1 MGGDPCQ
8 RHGLGAQTASPAGG
22 PSPLLCERVRSL
34 KGHPGSPISA
44 PVSLCAVHKG
54 PSHGPQPGLYTTTS
68 CTRCVAVASANCWLC
83 PGGRGTGT
91 GPCLGRRGM
100 GTEPCP
106 GGRGM
111 GAGPCPGGGGRAQDP
126 VLAGGGSAGDPV
138 LSLGAGLLWLPGAP
152 LMGGWAG
159 ALGSTLQA
167 GPHLAGL
174 FISHNGPFC
183 SGAAVM
189 LVGEASETG
198 LSSPAAGASA
208 AFSSTCPSPGSP
220 LGPLPSGAH
229 TAWARHWDGLAGPG
243 QQAPAPPWPLQT
255 PSVR

>member
-1 MGGDPCQ
+1 MARSLASTRPPPAHAAWQ
-8 RHGLGAQTASPAGG
+8 WHRQTTGCVLAGG
-22 PSPLLCERVRSL
+22 EWARN
-34 KGHPGSPISA
+34 
-44 PVSLCAVHKG
+44 PVLA
-54 PSHGPQPGLYTTTS
+54 
-68 CTRCVAVASANCWLC
+68 
-83 PGGRGTGT
+83 GGGWAQD
-91 GPCLGRRGM
+91 PVL
-100 GTEPCP
+100 
-106 GGRGM
+106 
-111 GAGPCPGGGGRAQDP
+111 GGGGWAQDP

-220 LGPLPSGAH
+220 LGPLLSGAH

-243 QQAPAPPWPLQT
+243 RQAPAPLWPLQT